1 MSILATLLGS
11 SALIAAAAPAPKEPV
26 AVPSSVAEP
35 ADMQDRDRVHGEE
48 STDIIITAPFVRE
61 LDVLAQK
68 SVLTGDDLLRDL
80 RPQIGDT
87 LTRLPGVSATSFT
100 PGASRPVLRGFQGE
114 RIRVLSDGLG
124 SLDVSNTSADHGVT
138 IDPLTAE
145 RVEVLR
151 GPAVLLF
158 GSQAIGGAVNVID
171 RRIPRAVP
179 ENGVHVD
186 AIGSYG
192 SAAEERS
199 VGGALDLALTPN
211 IVAHVDGSYRRSND
225 LRVGGF
231 VLSPGLRAEQLE
243 IAAEEREEGHLEE
256 AEEAEALAGLRGR
269 VPNTGTETY
278 TLGGG
283 IALINDRGSLGFSVG
298 YFDSNYGVP
307 MRPGASHHHG
317 EEDHDHEEEAARA
330 RLLSGRTASVGPI
343 AAGEAHDEEGH
354 EHGEEAVTIGIKQF
368 RADMRG
374 EINVEGG
381 FLDTIRTRV
390 GFSDYEHTEFEGDE
404 VGTRFFSEAFEGR
417 LELVQAD
424 RNGWRGVTGVQG
436 FTRRFDAIGA
446 EAFVPRNDTT
456 QFGVF
461 TVQEFGLGPVE
472 LEVAGRY
479 ERTAVSSNSVLI
491 GDEEDGQRVVIDR
504 GFDTFSGAVGLTYAP
519 TDQLRLGVTG
529 SRAER
534 APAAEELFSNGPH
547 IATQAFE
554 IGNPFFDTEKSWGF
568 EAFVRGTAG
577 PLRFNLA
584 AYATWF
590 DDYIYEFNTGEEL
603 DELPVFQYAQ
613 ADARYYGFEAE
624 VSATLIERDGYALR
638 IDALGDYVN
647 ATLTDAGTAVPR
659 IPPLRLRGG
668 IEADAGAVSARA
680 EVEHVFEQDRVAT
693 FELPTEAF
701 TLVNASVAWRPFGA
715 ASESAV
721 VLSANNI
728 FDVDA
733 RRHASFT
740 KDFVPLAG
748 RDIRVS
754 LRLSI

>member
-1 MSILATLLGS
+1 MSILNALLAS
-11 SALIAAAAPAPKEPV
+11 SALIAAPAPAPREPV
-26 AVPSSVAEP
+26 AAPVTAAPDE
-35 ADMQDRDRVHGEE
+35 ADPQSRDGVHGEA
-48 STDIIITAPFVRE
+48 STDIIITAPYVRE

-68 SVLTGDDLLRDL
+68 SVLTGDALLRDL

-114 RIRVLSDGLG
+114 RIRVLTDGLG

-199 VGGALDLALTPN
+199 VGGALDVALTPQ
-211 IVAHVDGSYRRSND
+211 IVAHVDGSYRKSGD
-225 LRVGGF
+225 LRVGGY
-231 VLSPGLRAEQLE
+231 VLSPTLRAEQLD
-243 IAAEEREEGHLEE
+243 IAAEERAEGNLDE
-256 AEEAEALAGLRGR
+256 AAEAEALAGLRGR
-269 VPNTGTETY
+269 VPNTATETY

-283 IALINDRGSLGFSVG
+283 IALINDGGSLGISAG
-298 YFDSNYGVP
+298 YYDSNYGVP
-307 MRPGASHHHG
+307 ARPGSGHAHG
-317 EEDHDHEEEAARA
+317 EDGGAEVAEA
-330 RLLSGRTASVGPI
+330 
-343 AAGEAHDEEGH
+343 EEGP
-354 EHGEEAVTIGIKQF
+354 VTIGMKQF

-374 EINVEGG
+374 EINVNGG

-390 GFSDYEHTEFEGDE
+390 GFSDYEHTEFEGAE
-404 VGTRFFSEAFEGR
+404 VGTRFLSEAFEGR

-424 RNGWRGVTGVQG
+424 RDGWRGVTGVQG

-446 EAFVPRNDTT
+446 EAFVPRNDTA
-456 QFGVF
+456 QFGIF
-461 TVQEFGLGPVE
+461 TVQEVGLGPLE

-479 ERTAVSSNSVLI
+479 ERTDVSSNSVLI
-491 GDEEDGQRVVIDR
+491 GGEEDGEVVAIDR
-504 GFDTFSGAVGLTYAP
+504 GFDTFSGAVGVTYAP
-519 TDQLRLGVTG
+519 SDQLRIGITG

-554 IGNPFFDTEKSWGF
+554 IGNPFFTKEKSWGV
-568 EAFVRGTAG
+568 EGFVRGTAG
-577 PLRFNLA
+577 PLKFNLA

-603 DELPVFQYAQ
+603 DELPVFQYQQ

-624 VSATLIERDGYALR
+624 LSATLVQTDGFALR
-638 IDALGDYVN
+638 ADGVADYVDARLT
-647 ATLTDAGTAVPR
+647 ATDTAVPR

-668 IEADAGAVSARA
+668 LEADAGPVNGRV
-680 EVEHVFEQDRVAT
+680 EVEHVFEQDKVAA
-693 FELPTEAF
+693 FELPTDAF
-701 TLVNASVAWRPFGA
+701 TLVNASVAWRPFGS

-721 VLSANNI
+721 ILSANNI